1 MKPHT
6 HGYSFMLN
14 FSCVAIACGL
24 NFFFEQSTGGRASP
38 PEYITIQRVQG
49 NTGKLLLQVQ
59 LEGIAK
65 ERKFSHCLAEAL
77 SSFFLNRKTQ
87 REKSATIFLSVNL

>member
-1 MKPHT
+1 
-6 HGYSFMLN
+6 MLN

-24 NFFFEQSTGGRASP
+24 NFFLERSTGGRASP